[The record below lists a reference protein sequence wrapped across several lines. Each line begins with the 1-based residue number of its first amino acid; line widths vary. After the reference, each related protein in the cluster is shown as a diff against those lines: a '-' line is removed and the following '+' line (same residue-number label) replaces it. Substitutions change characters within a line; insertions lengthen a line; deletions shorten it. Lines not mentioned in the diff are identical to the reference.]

1 MRLTDEVGLA
11 TERRL
16 DHARADGFD
25 LDRLRAAFITRTH
38 ADHEGGAGLWVEA
51 TGAQIA
57 AHPVAAAFIHAGN
70 EAGFNVTVERA
81 AGGNPSDYCLQP
93 VANVR
98 SLADGEDVR
107 IGTLRLSVIRTP
119 GHSAGGACYLEHGR
133 DRTYLFTG
141 DTLFFGGKVLIL
153 SRHDSSV
160 VDLRRSVARLASLRV
175 DALLPGHLLLTL
187 PDGGEYVRQALA
199 AFEMLLV
206 PGNIL

>member
-81 AGGNPSDYCLQP
+81 AGGNPTDYCLQP

-107 IGTLRLSVIRTP
+107 IGTLPLSVRP
-119 GHSAGGACYLEHGR
+119 QRRRRVLSGAW
-133 DRTYLFTG
+133 
-141 DTLFFGGKVLIL
+141 
-153 SRHDSSV
+153 SRSNVSLYRRHAL
-160 VDLRRSVARLASLRV
+160 LRR
-175 DALLPGHLLLTL
+175 
-187 PDGGEYVRQALA
+187 
-199 AFEMLLV
+199 
-206 PGNIL
+206 